1 LVVWGLLPKRLVVWR
16 AIMKFLLFIYLFI
29 ITDQI
34 WNDFKNL
41 NSKLLKNNENGEE
54 EIYSNSNK
62 IDLNQKIE
70 IKNENL

>member
-1 LVVWGLLPKRLVVWR
+1 
-16 AIMKFLLFIYLFI
+16 MKFLLFIYLFI